1 MERRVFAII
10 DNMLA
15 IFDNNRAKINKYLLY
30 LAQGRQCSPGSL
42 LRHIL
47 ISRFKAELEYCY
59 Q

>member
-1 MERRVFAII
+1 MRVSII